1 MYARGS
7 FIAHEPIAIIHGAWS
22 CGGIGAAKQLVS
34 SQTTMHPY
42 TTGQDQ
48 ARRGKFRSFAVS
60 ILIAPALLSPVLRA
74 QAVTPPPEPAKEA
87 AKEEPVKL
95 MEFFVSEKGL
105 SRANNAI
112 TPQEFKISLPGVTV
126 EKLLAF
132 VPGVNVVVRDPFG
145 FYESGNDIRV
155 RSFDITRLAITVDDV
170 PMGNNSTRYG
180 SPSGRI
186 IDGENLAN
194 IEVSQGTG
202 DVTTPAYEAL
212 GGSIK
217 YYSANPSKEMGIT
230 LKQAIGDF
238 DLNRNYQKI
247 NFGEIL
253 PGLTAY
259 VSHSDIKFKTAG
271 IPKDSEG
278 ERIEAKVLYR
288 LPKAT
293 LTLGYTWNDR
303 DDYDTRS
310 IQYDRYRALETG
322 VASAAYGAAAF
333 TSGFYSAA
341 SRSDLNLLASRGYS
355 NFDQRSGIQA
365 ANVGDYSD
373 RGRRFS
379 YISTLDSTINQGD
392 GANGNLYYKYWRNGR
407 MDSFLR
413 GTADIT
419 VTEAVALKVG
429 SYYQDKN
436 NYGTGAVTRGDAR
449 TQIVNAYSAVNNP
462 KGILRTDIYPRWAYR
477 DTAGNLVPFGTPGA
491 IPVGYT
497 DTNGNGFMDVGET
510 LNAGVTPTA
519 FSNAHALIAPTS
531 TTLANATS
539 GMPGAT
545 GRDEDFGGYRYGI
558 NPKVTWTAGANK
570 LTGGFWYEIDQ
581 QSAIRPT
588 YNLSG
593 GNSEG
598 YFLYD
603 QLLFNNYQQN
613 FNTKTSLFF
622 LEESHKFFDN
632 QLTLSAAA
640 KSLTIKREADGILY
654 TNLWWLPLG
663 SQQIKRQITYKDSFL
678 PQLGASYNLTPKVEL
693 FANYAENLASP
704 QLGVIANIDFNENLM
719 PETAKNYD
727 AGIRYSSRSFG
738 SSFSIFYNRYENRI
752 LSIAFTTEELA
763 ARGLAGVTGA
773 TQFRNVGAI
782 DSTGAEFTYDWRTP
796 IKGLR
801 INGAFAYQKSI
812 FADNILVPYA
822 ASHSEAGNPFSLYYQ
837 PIPNPAYDPTST
849 DPTKARFVKSWELDK
864 DKSQGNT
871 PKLTANATLAYT
883 WNNIDMN
890 FGGRFFDSVFVNTLN
905 TEKLP
910 SYVVYSAGLTYRGQK
925 GTKFAPFKASVT
937 VDNVF
942 DKYYFTARGYTGAF
956 NGSVGPGDYG
966 RNIVFTVEASF

>member
-1 MYARGS
+1 M
-7 FIAHEPIAIIHGAWS
+7 
-22 CGGIGAAKQLVS
+22 
-34 SQTTMHPY
+34 
-42 TTGQDQ
+42 
-48 ARRGKFRSFAVS
+48 
-60 ILIAPALLSPVLRA
+60 A
-74 QAVTPPPEPAKEA
+74 QAVAPVESPRETPKD
-87 AKEEPVKL
+87 EPVKL
-95 MEFFVSEKGL
+95 LEFFVSEKGL

-112 TPQEFKISLPGVTV
+112 TPQEFKISVPGVTV
-126 EKLLAF
+126 EKLLAY
-132 VPGVNVVVRDPFG
+132 VPGVNVTVRDPFG

-155 RSFDITRLAITVDDV
+155 RSFDITRLAITIDDV

-186 IDGENLAN
+186 VDGENLAN

-217 YYSANPSKEMGIT
+217 YYSANPTREMGLTI
-230 LKQAIGDF
+230 KQALGSF
-238 DLNRNYQKI
+238 DLNRNFQKI

-288 LPKAT
+288 TPKAT
-293 LTLGYTWNDR
+293 FSLGYTWNDR

-333 TSGFYSAA
+333 NSSFYSAA
-341 SRSDLNLLASRGYS
+341 SRSDLNLYAARGYT
-355 NFDQRSGIQA
+355 NYDQRSGLQA
-365 ANVGDYSD
+365 TNVGDYSD
-373 RGRRFS
+373 RARKFAYLS
-379 YISTLDSTINQGD
+379 QLDNTINQGD
-392 GANGNLYYKYWRNGR
+392 GANGSSYYKYWRNGR

-413 GTADIT
+413 GTMNLTIN
-419 VTEAVALKVG
+419 EAFTLKTG

-436 NYGTGAVTRGDAR
+436 NYGTGAVSRGDAR
-449 TQIVNAYSAVNNP
+449 TQIVNAYSPVNNP
-462 KGILRTDIYPRWAYR
+462 RGILRPDIYPRWAYR
-477 DTAGNLVPFGTPGA
+477 DTAGNLVPFGTAGA
-491 IPVGYT
+491 IPVGYN
-497 DTNGNGFMDVGET
+497 DTNANGFFDTGET
-510 LNAGVTPTA
+510 LNTGSTPTA
-519 FSNAHALIAPTS
+519 FSNAHALITPTS
-531 TTLANATS
+531 TSLSTAGS
-539 GMPGAT
+539 GLPGAT

-558 NPKVTWTAGANK
+558 DPTLVWTKGSNK
-570 LTGGFWYEIDQ
+570 LSGGFWFELDQ

-603 QLLFNNYQQN
+603 QMLFNNYQQN
-613 FNTKTSLFF
+613 FNTQTTLFF
-622 LEESHKFFDN
+622 LENSHKFFDEK
-632 QLTLSAAA
+632 LTLTTGA
-640 KSLTIKREADGILY
+640 KSLNVKREADGILY

-663 SQQIKRQITYKDSFL
+663 SQQIKRQITYKDNFL
-678 PQLGASYNLTPKVEL
+678 PQLGVSYNLSRKYEL
-693 FANYAENLASP
+693 FANYAENLAAP

-727 AGIRYSSRSFG
+727 AGIRYASPNFG
-738 SSFSIFYNRYENRI
+738 ASASVFYNRYENRI
-752 LSIAFTTEELA
+752 LSIAFTQEELV
-763 ARGLAGVTGA
+763 ARGLSGVTGA

-801 INGAFAYQKSI
+801 INGAIAYQKSV

-822 ASHSEAGNPFSLYYQ
+822 ASHIEVGNPFSQYYQ
-837 PIPNPAYDPTST
+837 PIQNPAYDPTST
-849 DPTKARFVKSWELDK
+849 DPTKARYVKSWELDK
-864 DKSQGNT
+864 GKTQGNT
-871 PKLTANATLAYT
+871 PKFTSNITLAYS
-883 WNNIDMN
+883 WSNFDLH
-890 FGGRFFDSVFVNTLN
+890 FGGRYFDSVYVNTLN
-905 TEKLP
+905 TERLP
-910 SYVVYSAGLTYRGQK
+910 SYTVFSTGLTYRGPK
-925 GTKFAPFKASVT
+925 GTKFAPFKASVA
-937 VDNVF
+937 VENVF
-942 DKYYFTARGYTGAF
+942 DRYYFTARGYTGAF

-966 RNIVFTVEASF
+966 RNVVFTVEASF